1 MSPAIATDM
10 DAMLVSLLMN
20 LITGEPGV
28 GSLLHDDDVD
38 ESTPTSTP
46 TMDLPLSPS
55 PPLLLVLLCMSKLL
69 SLLVYADDLRW
80 YDDDDDLYPSSR

>member
-28 GSLLHDDDVD
+28 GSLLDDDDVD

-55 PPLLLVLLCMSKLL
+55 SLLLVLLCMSKLL

-80 YDDDDDLYPSSR
+80 YDDDDLYPSSR